1 MNRLQKLLAAATL
14 LVLPVI
20 AACGEDPVPPP
31 ATGSIMG
38 QVSIEGMGIDGVSVN
53 LSNGASTTTAGGGTY
68 RFDGVEAGAYTV
80 TISGFPADAS
90 FDATSAAATIPPSGG
105 SVTLDFRGSYIR
117 TASIMGT
124 VTVENTGIGGITVRL
139 SGMADAQTATDNNG
153 QYAFTGLRAGSYG
166 VEISGFDMD
175 EVGFGSVSSSATVG
189 VGESKIISFDG
200 TYLRTAGIMG
210 QVSVEGVG
218 LEGVTVTMT
227 GEGEDETD
235 VTDAGGLYGFSK
247 LKAGDYSVAIS
258 GFDPDEVEFSTTS
271 MNVSV
276 ALGETA
282 NIPFEGTLLRTSGIS
297 GRVSVEGMGL
307 DDVEVALTGAAVA
320 TAMTSNGGQYA
331 FAGLAE
337 GTYVLNMTNPNA
349 DAFTFETTSATV
361 VLGDAE
367 SNITNFEGT
376 HTRTA
381 SISGVLFIDEVGVPD
396 KMLTDGEPS
405 ITEALAPWL
414 AIQDDEMKAMVA
426 GLLTHARVML
436 RGPDLNTEHEI
447 PINPDGTFST
457 GETLPAGSY
466 QVELPAN
473 NEMVAA
479 ALAAA
484 GVAFVGESAV
494 VTVEAAGSAM
504 VNFPFRI
511 TMQTV
516 ATGARMGGGGH
527 FGLPVE
533 GVKLALYARADGTGM
548 LDEAETDEMGMA
560 TFNFARADDT
570 SPGSDDGDNIVFVK
584 AVESGHPALVVSG
597 NDLVEIAY
605 ASTARLYA
613 ADHEKEVATLLNVA
627 VGFDFWV
634 KSNET
639 ARDGDEGL
647 GGWSTAVVMVDS
659 EDPSMTSDPLMME
672 DEDGEMVNATKPTND
687 GKMNE
692 EYLGKSTFSYV
703 IDPTMLGETGITFAV
718 AAVPVVVD
726 EDGKRTSVQPDMG
739 EVWEQSDALVH
750 THTGLDLPPGEDDD
764 MTDLGPIRITYTTQA
779 VYVGTHRELDDRT
792 GFTDYLGLGDGD
804 ARPSGTAE
812 DEIEVSVMVADSRG
826 RLDVLEYD
834 HDMDDETDDVEATDT
849 FDDSGIVSFAHIPA
863 DMKITIVVDAG
874 SDMVIL
880 PDTRAATEID
890 AYGEQLD
897 DFPDGVMK
905 GAYGDGSGARPDVWI
920 CPLWRL
926 DEMDP
931 EDNCS
936 TFAYKWASGTITGA
950 VTGLRKG
957 DEDVEITLSPVNSN
971 DEYEDDLADD
981 LEVDYKAST
990 YTFTGVPDGRYEVTL
1005 AAMAGKWQEDTAK
1018 GISVMHDE
1026 DNDDDDYTGDVDGGN
1041 NLSAT
1046 DLRGVIKG
1054 VIGNDANG
1062 TGSLTGSESR
1072 SGVVVNLH
1080 YAKKVGGTGA
1090 NKNQR
1095 VDGGAVMDENDDPR
1109 TAETDEDGVFSFS
1122 QVAVDT
1128 VYLLKPQGTD
1138 LYTVVRNGN
1147 PGIGSTAEEA
1157 TDVVPHAL
1165 ATVSTKE
1172 LDKIDVG
1179 TPSWDGHTSMAN
1191 GEMSND
1197 FVLLYKNGEVEG
1209 TVSDPSVRAAHEH
1222 ATVELRLCK
1231 TTDQVEGSEDAAD
1244 DMDATKC
1251 SEYTDYEKEAEVDED
1266 GEWLARDLMEGV
1278 WEVIVDLPAG
1288 YVHVTESGGP
1298 EDENADD
1305 ADTYFSKQIAELDGG
1320 RASDEMLPFHI
1331 KDDNAGGDVGI
1342 TSVLIDGDACG
1353 TSGDPWQAPDARC
1366 VDNKHDDGVIGVK
1379 VTADRGATIRLST
1392 SEEDPKP
1399 AAPGRSVA
1407 VSNGKSTDVSLP
1419 KAGATTF
1426 YLHVAAEDGYSDNSE
1441 VTGAERDIEVRRD
1454 SDTRLN
1460 VLSIRWSGDRID
1472 LDRRDLGLDPGNP
1485 DGETAPVTGV
1495 TTLSVQLDEGDN
1507 GADVPDDEALTIEAV
1522 GKNPA
1527 FDLVTFADL
1536 ADDPDTSGE
1545 FGACPETLPDD
1556 TGTVTVEANATGT
1569 ETTGKGEA
1577 AICFRITDSGF
1588 LADGTTVDSHTDNMN
1603 TYRLIMTRK

>member
-1 MNRLQKLLAAATL
+1 M
-14 LVLPVI
+14 
-20 AACGEDPVPPP
+20 
-31 ATGSIMG
+31 
-38 QVSIEGMGIDGVSVN
+38 
-53 LSNGASTTTAGGGTY
+53 
-68 RFDGVEAGAYTV
+68 
-80 TISGFPADAS
+80 
-90 FDATSAAATIPPSGG
+90 
-105 SVTLDFRGSYIR
+105 
-117 TASIMGT
+117 
-124 VTVENTGIGGITVRL
+124 ENTGLGGVTVRL
-139 SGMADAQTATDNNG
+139 SGMAEAQTATDNSG
-153 QYAFTGLRAGSYG
+153 QFAFTGLRAGTYA

-175 EVGFGSVSSSATVG
+175 EVGFGSTSSTATVG
-189 VGESKIISFDG
+189 VGESKILGFDG

-210 QVSVEGVG
+210 QVSVDGVG
-218 LEGVTVTMT
+218 LAGVTVTMT
-227 GEGEDETD
+227 GQGEDMTD

-258 GFDPDEVEFSTTS
+258 GYDTDDYEFATTS
-271 MNVSV
+271 ENVTV
-276 ALGETA
+276 ATGEIA

-307 DDVEVALTGAAVA
+307 DDVEVTLAG
-320 TAMTSNGGQYA
+320 TAEGTTTTSNGGQYS

-337 GTYVLNMTNPNA
+337 GVYVVSMTNPDANA
-349 DAFTFETTSATV
+349 YEFTTTAATIP
-361 VLGDAE
+361 LGDSE
-367 SNITNFEGT
+367 SKIQNFEGT

-381 SISGVLFIDEVGVPD
+381 SISGMLFIDEVMRD
-396 KMLTDGEPS
+396 KMLTAGEPT
-405 ITEALAPWL
+405 IVEALTPLVAAGIL
-414 AIQDDEMKAMVA
+414 DLEMLA
-426 GLLTHARVML
+426 GLLAKAQVKL
-436 RGPDLNTEHEI
+436 RGPDLNTEHDI
-447 PINPDGTFST
+447 AINADGTFTT
-457 GETLPAGSY
+457 GAALVAGSY
-466 QVELPAN
+466 QVELPVTD
-473 NEMVAA
+473 EEVAA
-479 ALAAA
+479 GLAAA
-484 GVAFVGESAV
+484 GVMFVGESMV
-494 VTVEAAGSAM
+494 VTVEAGGMATA
-504 VNFPFRI
+504 NFPFRI

-527 FGLPVE
+527 YGLPVE
-533 GVKLALYARADGTGM
+533 GVKLALYARADGTG
-548 LDEAETDEMGMA
+548 LLGEAETNEMGMA
-560 TFNFARADDT
+560 SFTFARADDT
-570 SPGSDDGDNIVFVK
+570 SPGSNDNDNIVFVK

-597 NDLVEIAY
+597 NELVEIAY
-605 ASTARLYA
+605 ASTERLYA

-627 VGFDFWV
+627 VSFDFWV

-647 GGWSTAVVMVDS
+647 GGWSTAVVMVDPDA
-659 EDPSMTSDPLMME
+659 EDDPEPLMME
-672 DEDGEMVNATKPTND
+672 DEDGEMVNATKPTDD

-692 EYLGKSTFSYV
+692 DYLGKSTFSYV

-718 AAVPVVVD
+718 AALPVV
-726 EDGKRTSVQPDMG
+726 DGMSVQPDMG
-739 EVWEQSDALVH
+739 EMWEQSDALVH
-750 THTGLDLPPGEDDD
+750 VHTGLDLPPGEDDD

-826 RLDVLEYD
+826 RLDVLKYD

-863 DMKITIVVDAG
+863 DMEITIVVDAG

-926 DEMDP
+926 DEVDD

-936 TFAYKWASGTITGA
+936 TFAYKWASGTIKGA

-957 DEDVEITLSPVNSN
+957 DEDVEITLSAVNSN

-981 LEVDYKAST
+981 LEVEYKASGTT

-1054 VIGNDANG
+1054 VIGNDVND

-1080 YAKKVGGTGA
+1080 YAAKVGGSGA
-1090 NKNQR
+1090 TKNNYK
-1095 VDGGAVMDENDDPR
+1095 DGGAVMDEDGDPR

-1128 VYLLKPQGTD
+1128 VYLLKPEGTD

-1147 PGIGSTAEEA
+1147 TKIGSTAELT

-1165 ATVSTKE
+1165 VTSPSTDE
-1172 LDKIDVG
+1172 LDDIKVG
-1179 TPSWDGHTSMAN
+1179 TPSWDGHTSTAN
-1191 GEMSND
+1191 GEMDND
-1197 FVLLYKNGEVEG
+1197 FVLLYKNGDIEG

-1222 ATVELRLCK
+1222 ATVVLLLCK
-1231 TTDQVEGSEDAAD
+1231 TTDYDGTTDPVT
-1244 DMDATKC
+1244 DATKC
-1251 SEYTDYEKEAEVDED
+1251 TDYTDYEVEAEVDED
-1266 GEWLARDLMEGV
+1266 GEWLAEDLREGV

-1288 YVHVTESGGP
+1288 YVHVTESGSI
-1298 EDENADD
+1298 DQENAEDG
-1305 ADTYFSKQIAELDGG
+1305 DTYHSKQIAELSGG
-1320 RASDEMLPFHI
+1320 RASDETETFHI

-1353 TSGDPWQAPDARC
+1353 TSGDADTVWQAPDARC
-1366 VDNKHDDGVIGVK
+1366 INNKHDDGVIGVK
-1379 VTADRGATIRLST
+1379 VTADRGATILLST
-1392 SEEDPKP
+1392 SEKDPKP
-1399 AAPGRSVA
+1399 VAPDRFVA
-1407 VSNGKSTDVSLP
+1407 VINGKSTDVSLP
-1419 KAGATTF
+1419 KAGSTTF
-1426 YLHVAAEDGYSDNSE
+1426 YLHVAAADGYSDNSE

-1454 SDTRLN
+1454 SDTRLD
-1460 VLSIRWSGDRID
+1460 VLTIKWGGDRID

-1495 TTLSVQLDEGDN
+1495 TTLSVQLDKGRN
-1507 GADVPDDEALTIEAV
+1507 GTDVPDDEALIIEAV
-1522 GKNPA
+1522 GKNPK
-1527 FDLVTFADL
+1527 FDMVRFAVLTDVP
-1536 ADDPDTSGE
+1536 ATSGE
-1545 FGACPETLPDD
+1545 FGACPDAVD
-1556 TGTVTVEANATGT
+1556 TEAGTVTVEANATGT

-1588 LADGTTVDSHTDNMN
+1588 LADGTTVDSNVTNMN
-1603 TYRLIMTRK
+1603 TYRLILTRK